1 MSLFFIYFLLSAL
14 NFELFSIS
22 LQRKNNPFIILINK
36 SKGNNV
42 QNYGRKMDNRT
53 KWRGAGR

>member
-42 QNYGRKMDNRT
+42 RNYGRKMDNRT
-53 KWRGAGR
+53 KW